1 MPTPLPYAW
10 PCNLINHMPRKDQV
24 TLTLPGHRHRHC
36 NRWTRRASSLTTI
49 RTSEI
54 IPVELNSILYRN
66 ERALAWL
73 HQMWAELRG
82 THGDQSFGKSPS
94 TPSDREAPRVD
105 YAAAAAARLAG
116 MSAWMW
122 DGESAR
128 WHDLDL
134 SAQPTAS
141 RLAQESAASYMPLW
155 ARACE
160 PEQAARAVNALSKSR
175 LLQVGGISTT
185 LEPTGQQWDWPNAWP
200 PLQQMLLQK
209 LKPPSKL
216 PPKPPQLRPPSRSAV
231 LPLRASSCSRARA
244 SSCIV
249 HRARPLTLSAAA
261 PSASCAAADLVKP
274 MQHCVAKLQRN
285 VAALP
290 SSLSK

>member
-1 MPTPLPYAW
+1 
-10 PCNLINHMPRKDQV
+10 MPRKDQV

-200 PLQQMLLQK
+200 PLQQMLIEGVADCGAPGGAALAEELSARWLASNLLGWRRDHVMHEKYDATQ
-209 LKPPSKL
+209 PGRRGGGGEYE
-216 PPKPPQLRPPSRSAV
+216 PQIGFGWSNGVALWLLDAY
-231 LPLRASSCSRARA
+231 ASSESMHARIEA
-244 SSCIV
+244 
-249 HRARPLTLSAAA
+249 
-261 PSASCAAADLVKP
+261 LVRD
-274 MQHCVAKLQRN
+274 VRL
-285 VAALP
+285 
-290 SSLSK
+290 